1 MMEKIVVQDIVSLS
15 GVIEKYYGILSVL
28 NDLHLTPRD
37 IQLLTFIV
45 SKGALIDKEEFYSLY
60 DTTSATLNNSIS
72 KLKKIGM
79 LIKPNKDIVI
89 NPLISPKFDNGI
101 DLHLQLRHG

>member
-1 MMEKIVVQDIVSLS
+1 MEKIVVQDIVSLS
-15 GVIEKYYGILSVL
+15 NVIGKYYGILSVL

-45 SKGALIDKEEFYSLY
+45 LKGSLVNKEEFYSLY

-79 LIKPNKDIVI
+79 LVKPNKDIII
-89 NPLISPKFDNGI
+89 NPLISPDFSNGI
-101 DLHLQLRHG
+101 NLHLQLRHG